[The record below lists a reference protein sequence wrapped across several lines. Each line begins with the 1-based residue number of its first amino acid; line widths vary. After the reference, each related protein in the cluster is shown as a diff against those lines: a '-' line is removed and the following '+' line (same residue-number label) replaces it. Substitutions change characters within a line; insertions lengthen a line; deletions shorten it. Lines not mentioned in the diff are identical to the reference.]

1 MKRFFTL
8 VFALTLFCAGLSAQ
22 TAAYRTDRNIAYRD
36 AAGDGY
42 ADSLCRLDI
51 CYPTDAKGFPTVV
64 WFHGGGLT
72 GGRREIPKA
81 LCDKGFAVV
90 GVDYRLAPRVKV
102 ADCVEDAAA
111 AAAWVVRNIASY
123 GGDPGLIFIAGH
135 SAGGYL
141 TSMIGMDKRW
151 MAPYGIDPDTAFARL
166 SARPDPLGRPRA
178 GDAGALRGER
188 LFLAHDARG
197 GASRRAD
204 LRIRRLRP
212 REHASGGT
220 LRRGALHPRQGE
232 KTGKV
237 IACRKDKRNRMNGWM
252 KLAAAFFAAASLTG
266 CSLLKVAVATG
277 DPLSKEE
284 MNVRT
289 MTRGF
294 YYDMAGEVARAADS
308 IASLSPDV
316 NTRVA
321 AVRWKIRA
329 TRAGVNAAMQGIPD
343 VALADMWI
351 LCRRMNDAFS
361 AAPDSL
367 LFGPR
372 SGIARDAVRRL
383 DLRAGR
389 LARQVLPAD
398 RYDLMASFVEEY
410 VRKNPASEGDETD
423 NTTLAWL
430 EYLRDNGVEHAYATG
445 SIAEVLADVNDRLSG
460 QTRQMS
466 NSIGWSKD
474 IFEMRL
480 EQDSLRLQVGAQLDS
495 LERSFN
501 RIVVVAEHVPEISDR
516 VLEELN
522 RQVTQLIGTMNASI
536 DNAFAGFDRQRDELQ
551 RYVTREREAL
561 VEQLRQTGDDL
572 VRTTLD
578 AVPGLVGKVLLY
590 LVLALAVL
598 IGGPFALGFWLGGV
612 RQRAKSR
619 IKDEELKMKN

>member
-1 MKRFFTL
+1 
-8 VFALTLFCAGLSAQ
+8 
-22 TAAYRTDRNIAYRD
+22 
-36 AAGDGY
+36 
-42 ADSLCRLDI
+42 
-51 CYPTDAKGFPTVV
+51 
-64 WFHGGGLT
+64 
-72 GGRREIPKA
+72 
-81 LCDKGFAVV
+81 
-90 GVDYRLAPRVKV
+90 
-102 ADCVEDAAA
+102 
-111 AAAWVVRNIASY
+111 
-123 GGDPGLIFIAGH
+123 
-135 SAGGYL
+135 
-141 TSMIGMDKRW
+141 
-151 MAPYGIDPDTAFARL
+151 
-166 SARPDPLGRPRA
+166 
-178 GDAGALRGER
+178 
-188 LFLAHDARG
+188 
-197 GASRRAD
+197 
-204 LRIRRLRP
+204 
-212 REHASGGT
+212 
-220 LRRGALHPRQGE
+220 
-232 KTGKV
+232 
-237 IACRKDKRNRMNGWM
+237 MNGWM

-501 RIVVVAEHVPEISDR
+501 RIVAVAEHLPEITDKM
-516 VLEELN
+516 LDELN

>member
-1 MKRFFTL
+1 
-8 VFALTLFCAGLSAQ
+8 
-22 TAAYRTDRNIAYRD
+22 
-36 AAGDGY
+36 
-42 ADSLCRLDI
+42 
-51 CYPTDAKGFPTVV
+51 
-64 WFHGGGLT
+64 
-72 GGRREIPKA
+72 
-81 LCDKGFAVV
+81 
-90 GVDYRLAPRVKV
+90 
-102 ADCVEDAAA
+102 
-111 AAAWVVRNIASY
+111 
-123 GGDPGLIFIAGH
+123 
-135 SAGGYL
+135 
-141 TSMIGMDKRW
+141 
-151 MAPYGIDPDTAFARL
+151 
-166 SARPDPLGRPRA
+166 
-178 GDAGALRGER
+178 
-188 LFLAHDARG
+188 
-197 GASRRAD
+197 
-204 LRIRRLRP
+204 
-212 REHASGGT
+212 
-220 LRRGALHPRQGE
+220 
-232 KTGKV
+232 
-237 IACRKDKRNRMNGWM
+237 MNGWM
-252 KLAAAFFAAASLTG
+252 KLAAALFAAVSLTG

-367 LFGPR
+367 LFGPQ

-383 DLRAGR
+383 DRRAGR
-389 LARQVLPAD
+389 LARQLLPAD
-398 RYDLMASFVEEY
+398 RYDLMASFVDDY
-410 VRKNPASEGDETD
+410 IRKNPASEGDETD

-430 EYLRDNGVEHAYATG
+430 EYLGDNGVEL
-445 SIAEVLADVNDRLSG
+445 AEVLADVNDRLSG
-460 QTRQMS
+460 QTQQMS

-501 RIVVVAEHVPEISDR
+501 RIVVVAEHLPEITDKM
-516 VLEELN
+516 LEELN
-522 RQVTQLIGTMNASI
+522 RQVAQLMGTMNASV
-536 DNAFAGFDRQRDELQ
+536 DNAFADFDRQRDELQ
-551 RYVTREREAL
+551 QYVSREREAL
-561 VEQLRQTGDDL
+561 VGQLRQTGDDL
-572 VRTTLD
+572 VRTVLD
-578 AVPGLVGKVLLY
+578 ALPGLVGEILLY

-612 RQRAKSR
+612 RQRAKGR
-619 IKDEELKMKN
+619 KAENR